1 MRKTEGELFFKCQD
15 VRDVL
20 GVDSFE
26 YHIGTEESYVEF
38 RVTAIKRPK
47 LLSMCLEEFRYSLY
61 SDGNEIVVQIDE
73 SLY

>member
-1 MRKTEGELFFKCQD
+1 MRKTETELFHKCQD

-20 GVDSFE
+20 RVDSFE
-26 YHIGTEESYVEF
+26 FHMGTEESYAIF
-38 RVTAIKRPK
+38 RVTTIKRPK
-47 LLSMCLEEFRYSLY
+47 LLSMCLEEFCYSLY